1 MASADVSMFT
11 NMDPETRDDSEDPW
25 RFEVSR
31 EEVLYSGSTY
41 SSPASLRTSRGNA
54 LRSVRA
60 KPELWL
66 VHLPSYL
73 AQITLPLA
81 FLN

>member
-31 EEVLYSGSTY
+31 EEVFRLG
-41 SSPASLRTSRGNA
+41 
-54 LRSVRA
+54 
-60 KPELWL
+60 
-66 VHLPSYL
+66 
-73 AQITLPLA
+73 LPLP
-81 FLN
+81 LLRVREHLGVTL

>member
-31 EEVLYSGSTY
+31 EEVFRLGLPVPLLRVCEYHVGTLREVSERSPSSGSSTFH
-41 SSPASLRTSRGNA
+41 PIFR
-54 LRSVRA
+54 
-60 KPELWL
+60 K
-66 VHLPSYL
+66 
-73 AQITLPLA
+73 ITLPLA